1 VVPIHAAGEEDGRLY
16 LVMRFVDGTDL
27 FNEVASHG
35 PLVPQRVARLAGQ
48 LAGALD
54 AAHARGLVHRDVKPA
69 NTLLSGSGEN
79 EHALLTDFGLT
90 KEAAGQSGLTATG
103 QLLGTLDYVAPEQL
117 DGRELDARTDI
128 YALGCLLF
136 ECLTGHPPFAGTPA
150 AKMYAH
156 LHTPPPA
163 VEGLAP
169 ALGVRVDEALGR
181 AMAKELAQRFP
192 SAGDLGRAF
201 AAAVQDRPNATPER
215 SVAVGPAATQ
225 VGVLGATVIDAPPP
239 PARRREPRLPPAP
252 VVATPS
258 EAPPAPRRRTGL
270 LAGAA
275 AALLLVGGG
284 AGAAFALLGG
294 DDGAEPAPTTG
305 GARGATAGPAAPR
318 RQSTPAWTA

>member
-1 VVPIHAAGEEDGRLY
+1 MQAELRPGDRIAGCVVESELGRGGMGVVYRARQESLQRTVAVKVISPALAGDAGFARRFEREARLAASIEHPSVVPIHAAGEEDGRLY

-35 PLVPQRVARLAGQ
+35 PLAPQRVARLAGQ

-69 NTLLSGSGEN
+69 NVLLSGAGED

-117 DGRELDARTDI
+117 DGRELDARTDV

-156 LHTPPPA
+156 INSPPPA
-163 VEGLAP
+163 VEGLAS
-169 ALGVRVDEALGR
+169 ALGARMDEALAR
-181 AMAKELAQRFP
+181 AMAKEPAHRFP
-192 SAGDLGRAF
+192 SAGDLGRAL
-201 AAAVQDRPNATPER
+201 AAAVQDRPNAAPER

-225 VGVLGATVIDAPPP
+225 VGALGATVIDGPPAPP
-239 PARRREPRLPPAP
+239 RRREPRLPA
-252 VVATPS
+252 
-258 EAPPAPRRRTGL
+258 
-270 LAGAA
+270 
-275 AALLLVGGG
+275 
-284 AGAAFALLGG
+284 
-294 DDGAEPAPTTG
+294 
-305 GARGATAGPAAPR
+305 
-318 RQSTPAWTA
+318 